1 MPADLSTPQNPW
13 TEILEKPTS
22 KNEFDAYRTTYA
34 DAVNSSI
41 SFSGL
46 DLEFFNRAKAARLLS
61 LLKKHFGRIGGLSGL
76 DVGCGVGTYYGLL
89 EGHVGRLT
97 GVDTSLECL
106 DEARS
111 NRPHGSY
118 THYDGGRLPFTDGQ
132 FDFSY
137 AICVMHHVPKPQWA
151 LFAIEMVRVTR
162 RGGLVML
169 FEHNPYN
176 PLTRRAVSNCAF
188 DANAVLL
195 TKREA
200 MRYFIGAGLR
210 GVTGRYILTLPSIS
224 GILRFADDYLG
235 AMLPIGAQYYIVG
248 CPT

>member
-1 MPADLSTPQNPW
+1 LSTPQNPW
-13 TEILEKPTS
+13 PQRPAA
-22 KNEFDAYRTTYA
+22 KNEFDDYRTTYA
-34 DAVNSSI
+34 DAVNGSI

-46 DLEFFNRAKAARLLS
+46 DIDFFARAKAARLLD
-61 LLKKHFGRIGGLSGL
+61 LLKKHFGQIGGLSGL

-89 EGHVGRLT
+89 EGQVGRLT

-111 NRPHGSY
+111 NHPDASY

-200 MRYFIGAGLR
+200 MKYFIAAGLR
-210 GVTGRYILTLPSIS
+210 GVTGRYILTLPAIS
-224 GILRFADDYLG
+224 GILGIADDFLG

-248 CPT
+248 CPA

>member
-1 MPADLSTPQNPW
+1 MPPTFPHLK
-13 TEILEKPTS
+13 ILGPKFLAARE
-22 KNEFDAYRTTYA
+22 NEFDAYRTTYV
-34 DAVNSSI
+34 DTVNGSI

-46 DLEFFNRAKAARLLS
+46 DLDFFARAKAARLLD
-61 LLKKHFGRIGGLSGL
+61 LLKKHFGQIGGLSGL
-76 DVGCGVGTYYGLL
+76 DVGCGVGTYHGLL
-89 EGHVGRLT
+89 EGQVGRLT
-97 GVDTSLECL
+97 GVDTSAECL
-106 DEARS
+106 EEARS
-111 NRPHGSY
+111 NHPMQSY
-118 THYDGGRLPFTDGQ
+118 SHYDGGRLPFADGQ

-176 PLTRRAVSNCAF
+176 PLTRRAVSNCVF

-195 TKREA
+195 TRREA
-200 MRYFIGAGLR
+200 SRYFMAAGLR
-210 GVTGRYILTLPSIS
+210 GVTGRYILTLPTVS
-224 GILRFADDYLG
+224 GMLGIVDNFLG

>member
-1 MPADLSTPQNPW
+1 VEIPAR
-13 TEILEKPTS
+13 E
-22 KNEFDAYRTTYA
+22 NEFDAYRTTYA
-34 DAVNSSI
+34 DTVNGCI

-46 DLEFFNRAKAARLLS
+46 DLDFFARAKAARLLD
-61 LLKKHFGRIGGLSGL
+61 LLKKHFSQMGALSGL
-76 DVGCGVGTYYGLL
+76 DVGCGVGTYHGLL
-89 EGHVGRLT
+89 EGQVGRLA
-97 GVDTSLECL
+97 GVDTSVGCL

-111 NRPHGSY
+111 NHPDVSY
-118 THYDGGRLPFTDGQ
+118 SHYDGGRLPFANGQ

-151 LFAIEMVRVTR
+151 RFAIEMVRVTR
-162 RGGLVML
+162 RDGLVMV
-169 FEHNPYN
+169 FEHNPFN
-176 PLTRRAVSNCAF
+176 PLTRQAVSNCAF

-224 GILRFADDYLG
+224 GMLRFADDYLG
-235 AMLPIGAQYYIVG
+235 AILPIGAQYYIVG

>member
-1 MPADLSTPQNPW
+1 MEQFA
-13 TEILEKPTS
+13 S

-34 DAVNSSI
+34 DAVNGCI

-46 DLEFFNRAKAARLLS
+46 DLDFFARAKAARLLD
-61 LLKKHFGRIGGLSGL
+61 LLTKHFGQISGLSGL
-76 DVGCGVGTYYGLL
+76 DVGCGVGTYHGLL
-89 EGHVGRLT
+89 EGQVGRLI

-106 DEARS
+106 DQARS
-111 NRPHGSY
+111 NHPDASY
-118 THYDGGRLPFTDGQ
+118 SHYDGGRLPFADGQ

-137 AICVMHHVPKPQWA
+137 AICVMHHVPKSQWA
-151 LFAIEMVRVTR
+151 LFATEMVRVTR
-162 RGGLVML
+162 GGGLVML

-176 PLTRRAVSNCAF
+176 PLTQRAVSNCAF

-210 GVTGRYILTLPSIS
+210 GVTGRYILTLPATS
-224 GILRFADDYLG
+224 GILGFADDLLG
-235 AMLPIGAQYYIVG
+235 AMLPIGAQYYVVG
-248 CPT
+248 CST

>member
-1 MPADLSTPQNPW
+1 MLQRPAR
-13 TEILEKPTS
+13 E
-22 KNEFDAYRTTYA
+22 NEFDAYRTTYA
-34 DAVNSSI
+34 DNVNGSI
-41 SFSGL
+41 AFSGL
-46 DLEFFNRAKAARLLS
+46 DRDFFAGAKAARLLD
-61 LLKKHFGRIGGLSGL
+61 LLKQHFGHIGGLSGL
-76 DVGCGVGTYYGLL
+76 DVGCGVGTYHGLL

-97 GVDTSLECL
+97 GVDTSAECL

-111 NRPHGSY
+111 NHPDASFS
-118 THYDGGRLPFTDGQ
+118 HYDGGRLPLADGQ

-137 AICVMHHVPKPQWA
+137 AICVMHHVPKPQRA

-176 PLTRRAVSNCAF
+176 PLTRRAVSNCVF
-188 DANAVLL
+188 DADAVLL

-210 GVTGRYILTLPSIS
+210 GVTGRYILTLPAIS
-224 GILRFADDYLG
+224 GMLEIADHFLG
-235 AMLPIGAQYYIVG
+235 ATLPIGAQYYIVG
-248 CPT
+248 CRT